1 MNKRFAI
8 GITVSA
14 VLLAL
19 LFWRVDVREVGRAL
33 TGARPDLLV
42 AAACIY
48 LCALFGKAVRW
59 GIVLGSIEHPAGAT
73 LRARRRLVLDALFFG
88 FLGNYVL
95 PARLGELARAALY
108 SRKSGVA
115 LGSVVTTIVFGRL
128 LDAVVL
134 AAMFFGML
142 QFLPLP
148 PDLPTW
154 VNVGARTVG
163 GGALVVMAGLLIGVR
178 WLPQEAP
185 TAARRGLGWLWD
197 SALRLGVTVRNGL
210 AIGSQGGRAV
220 AAVITTFGIW
230 TVEAAAFFVLLRAF
244 GHPIPIAG
252 AILQMVGA
260 AYASAA
266 PSAPGAL
273 GVHQWVTVLALA
285 PFGVPETSATAA
297 SLVATA
303 YVLVWTVPFGLLGL
317 WRQGGT
323 YRLDRESAET

>member
-8 GITVSA
+8 GIAVSA

-19 LFWRVDVREVGRAL
+19 LFWRVDVREVGQAL
-33 TGARPDLLV
+33 TRARLDLLV

-48 LCALFGKAVRW
+48 LCALVGKAMRW
-59 GIVLGSIEHPAGAT
+59 GIVLGSIEHPEGES
-73 LRARRRLVLDALFFG
+73 LGARRRLVLDALFFG

-95 PARLGELARAALY
+95 PARLGEIARAALY

-134 AAMFFGML
+134 AVMFFGML

-148 PDLPTW
+148 PGLPSW
-154 VNVGARTVG
+154 VSVGARTVG
-163 GGALVVMAGLLIGVR
+163 GGALVAMVGLLIGVR
-178 WLPQEAP
+178 WLPEEAP
-185 TAARRGLGWLWD
+185 TDRRAGLMWLWD
-197 SALRLGVTVRNGL
+197 SALGVGVTVRDGL
-210 AIGSQGGRAV
+210 AIGSQGGRAA
-220 AAVITTFGIW
+220 AAVVTTFGIW
-230 TVEAAAFFVLLRAF
+230 MVEATAFFVLLRAF

-303 YVLVWTVPFGLLGL
+303 YVLVWTVPLGLLGL
-317 WRQGGT
+317 WRQGGSF
-323 YRLDRESAET
+323 RVEGGSGGD